1 MEEIV
6 RFFVQQLVNGISI
19 GSQYALFAVG
29 YGIVYQVLGLMHFA
43 HGDTLMFASFV
54 AITLLELGAPLV
66 VVTVATMAV
75 AAAVA
80 VLIERGIYR
89 PLLRRRHVFLAFI
102 GAIGAGLLLRN
113 IVSLI
118 WGNETM
124 VAPEMIAPYVFQIG
138 GIRLANGALISIG
151 VAVVTVV
158 AFQLFLDRTRH
169 GQAILAV
176 AQDRDIA
183 AVVGIPERRLVSLV
197 YALSGAIG
205 MIGALMSL
213 SSFRTVTIGSGFR
226 TTLVAF
232 VAAILG
238 GIGTVR
244 GAVAGGLALGILEA
258 MIVAYVSTTL
268 RDAIVFT
275 IVGAFLILRPHGLM
289 GRKETVRV

>member
-1 MEEIV
+1 M
-6 RFFVQQLVNGISI
+6 NGIAI

-54 AITLLELGAPLV
+54 AITLLEVGIPLLA
-66 VVTVATMAV
+66 VAAITMAV
-75 AAAVA
+75 AAGVA
-80 VLIERGIYR
+80 VLIERGVYR
-89 PLLRRRHVFLAFI
+89 PLLRRNQVFLAFI

-113 IVSLI
+113 LVSLI
-118 WGNETM
+118 WGNETR
-124 VAPEMIAPYVFQIG
+124 VAPEMIRPYVFEFA
-138 GIRLANGALISIG
+138 GIRISNGALISIC
-151 VAVVTVV
+151 VAVATVV

-176 AQDRDIA
+176 AQDRQMA
-183 AVVGIPERRLVSLV
+183 AVVGIPERALVSLV

-205 MIGALMSL
+205 MIGSLMSL
-213 SSFRTVTIGSGFR
+213 SSFRTLTIGSGFR
-226 TTLVAF
+226 ITLVAF

-244 GAVAGGLALGILEA
+244 GAVFGGLGLGVMEA

-275 IVGAFLILRPHGLM
+275 IVALFLVLRPHGMM

>member
-1 MEEIV
+1 
-6 RFFVQQLVNGISI
+6 VNGVGI

-54 AITLLELGAPLV
+54 AITLLETGLPLL
-66 VVTVATMAV
+66 AV
-75 AAAVA
+75 ALIVMALAGGVA
-80 VLIERGIYR
+80 VLIERGVYR
-89 PLLRRRHVFLAFI
+89 PLIRRNQLFLAFI

-113 IVSLI
+113 LVSLI
-118 WGNETM
+118 WGNQTR
-124 VAPEMIAPYVFQIG
+124 VAEEMITPVIYEVA
-138 GIRLANGALISIG
+138 GIRLSNGSLISIG
-151 VAVVTVV
+151 VAVVTVA

-176 AQDRDIA
+176 AQDRDMA

-205 MIGALMSL
+205 MVGALMSM

-244 GAVAGGLALGILEA
+244 GAVFGGLALGVLES

-275 IVGAFLILRPHGLM
+275 VVAVFLVLRPHGMM
-289 GRKETVRV
+289 GRKETVKL